1 MLGTGI
7 LSGTL
12 VPEGSAA
19 ADTSAKVI
27 GPQAV
32 LVEFTVN
39 GERRSARVQPRVT
52 LLEALR
58 DHLDLTGAKRVCDRG
73 SCGACTVILDGSAV
87 YSCSVLAIEAQG
99 KAIQTVEGL
108 ATASGL
114 HPIQAAFVE
123 NDAQQCGF
131 CTSGFVMAIKAML
144 DKHPSPTPEQIRMG
158 IGGNLCRCGTYA
170 GMRKAIAQASAQ
182 GLEERRRAARPR
194 RTNAEGRSECL
205 IINGPNRIRRRSS
218 ASASLASTA
227 RPKSRAAPNTLMTSS
242 GPACSTPRFC
252 AAPYAHARIVSIDT
266 SEAEKLPG
274 VEAVYVVQEANTEI
288 HWEGDD
294 IVAVAAVDEPT
305 AEDAIR
311 RIKVEYEQLPHL
323 VKEEDFTKIRDRGKP
338 ANDVVLGNPDEAFQD
353 PGSVILEGYYGTAVV
368 THCCLEAHGNVAEW
382 EGENLTVYPSTQAVE
397 RVGAQFAETLQIPAT
412 NVRTLMQ
419 YVGGGFGSKVAVD
432 RWGKAVAMLAKKT
445 GKPVKLMLER
455 KPEQMVAG
463 NRPSV
468 YAKVRL
474 AAKKDGTLTGWEST
488 SWSTGGVAGG
498 GSPPMPYVWQIPH
511 QRKLHTAVSINAGSA
526 RAWRAPNHPQGC
538 YVTMCAIEDMAA
550 KLRMDPLDLV
560 LKNIALTGERAELY
574 RKELLKAA
582 ELMDWKKRWHPRPDH
597 TPGPVKQGLGLSIHT
612 WGGRGHN
619 SDCRITISRDGSV
632 EVSMCTQDLGTGTRT
647 VLAIVA
653 AETLGLPI
661 EAIKLNIGDNRLPHS
676 GSSGGSTT
684 IGGVSSST
692 RRAAVNALEQLFA
705 KVAPA
710 LGASPE
716 QLEATGGQIRVKN
729 DPSKNLSWKQA
740 AAKLGV
746 TPITAMGQNP
756 GPQGARI

>member
-1 MLGTGI
+1 MPDYKWPEPGT
-7 LSGTL
+7 
-12 VPEGSAA
+12 
-19 ADTSAKVI
+19 TSLIGKRISRLDGPAKVT
-27 GPQAV
+27 G
-32 LVEFTVN
+32 
-39 GERRSARVQPRVT
+39 
-52 LLEALR
+52 
-58 DHLDLTGAKRVCDRG
+58 GAKYTYDTKRPG
-73 SCGACTVILDGSAV
+73 MLYAK
-87 YSCSVLAIEAQG
+87 VL
-99 KAIQTVEGL
+99 
-108 ATASGL
+108 
-114 HPIQAAFVE
+114 
-123 NDAQQCGF
+123 
-131 CTSGFVMAIKAML
+131 
-144 DKHPSPTPEQIRMG
+144 
-158 IGGNLCRCGTYA
+158 
-170 GMRKAIAQASAQ
+170 
-182 GLEERRRAARPR
+182 
-194 RTNAEGRSECL
+194 RS
-205 IINGPNRIRRRSS
+205 
-218 ASASLASTA
+218 
-227 RPKSRAAPNTLMTSS
+227 
-242 GPACSTPRFC
+242 
-252 AAPYAHARIVSIDT
+252 PYAHARIVSIDT

-323 VKEEDFTKIRDRGKP
+323 VKEEDLSKIGDRGKP
-338 ANDVVLGNPDEAFQD
+338 ANEQIVGQPDEAFQD

-397 RVGAQFAETLQIPAT
+397 RVAAQFAETLQIPAT

-432 RWGKAVAMLAKKT
+432 RWGKAVAMLAKKA

-474 AAKKDGTLTGWEST
+474 AAKQDGTLTGWESE

-511 QRKLHTAVSINAGSA
+511 QRKLHTAVSVNAGSA

-550 KLRMDPLDLV
+550 KLQMDPLDLA
-560 LKNIALTGERAELY
+560 LKNIALTGERSELY
-574 RKELLKAA
+574 RNQLLKAA
-582 ELMDWKKRWHPRPDH
+582 ELMDWKKRWHPRPDR

-619 SDCRITISRDGSV
+619 SDCRITVSRDGSV
-632 EVSMCTQDLGTGTRT
+632 EVALCTQDLGTGTRT
-647 VLAIVA
+647 VITIVA
-653 AETLGLPI
+653 AETLGLPM
-661 EAIKLNIGDNRLPHS
+661 EAIKLTIGDNRLPRS
-676 GSSGGSTT
+676 GASGGSTT
-684 IGGVSSST
+684 VGGVSSST
-692 RRAAVNALEQLFA
+692 RRAAVNALVELFA

-710 LGASPE
+710 LGVSPDE
-716 QLEATGGQIRVKN
+716 LEATGGQIRVKS
-729 DPSKNLSWKQA
+729 DPSKSLSWKQA
-740 AAKLGV
+740 AGKLGE
-746 TPITAMGQNP
+746 TPISVMGQNP
-756 GPQGARI
+756 GAQGSADLISSGVGGAQMADVSVDAETGIVKVNKIVAVQDCGLIIDMKTAESQCYGALIMGIGYTLFEERVMDEQTGRMLNPNMEFYKLAGFADIPELVVHMWTDAEQQKRGVIGLGEPPTVSPGACIANAVTNAIGARVPTLPLTPDKVLAALEKGGIV

>member
-1 MLGTGI
+1 MPDYRWPEPGT
-7 LSGTL
+7 
-12 VPEGSAA
+12 
-19 ADTSAKVI
+19 TSLIGKRISRLDGPAKVT
-27 GPQAV
+27 G
-32 LVEFTVN
+32 
-39 GERRSARVQPRVT
+39 
-52 LLEALR
+52 
-58 DHLDLTGAKRVCDRG
+58 GAKYTYDTKRPG
-73 SCGACTVILDGSAV
+73 MLYAK
-87 YSCSVLAIEAQG
+87 VL
-99 KAIQTVEGL
+99 
-108 ATASGL
+108 
-114 HPIQAAFVE
+114 
-123 NDAQQCGF
+123 
-131 CTSGFVMAIKAML
+131 
-144 DKHPSPTPEQIRMG
+144 
-158 IGGNLCRCGTYA
+158 
-170 GMRKAIAQASAQ
+170 
-182 GLEERRRAARPR
+182 
-194 RTNAEGRSECL
+194 RS
-205 IINGPNRIRRRSS
+205 
-218 ASASLASTA
+218 
-227 RPKSRAAPNTLMTSS
+227 
-242 GPACSTPRFC
+242 
-252 AAPYAHARIVSIDT
+252 PYAHARIVSIDT

-294 IVAVAAVDEPT
+294 IVAVAAIDEPT

-311 RIKVEYEQLPHL
+311 RVKVEYEQLPHL
-323 VKEEDFTKIRDRGKP
+323 VREDDFTKIRDRGKP
-338 ANDVVLGNPDEAFQD
+338 ANEQVSGNPDEAFQD
-353 PGSVILEGYYGTAVV
+353 PESVILEGYYGTAVV

-432 RWGKAVAMLAKKT
+432 RWGKAVAMLAKKA

-511 QRKLHTAVSINAGSA
+511 QRKLHTAVSVNAGSA

-550 KLRMDPLDLV
+550 KLQMNPLDLA
-560 LKNIALTGERAELY
+560 LKNIALTGERSELY
-574 RKELLKAA
+574 RNQLLKAA
-582 ELMDWKKRWHPRPDH
+582 ELMDWKRRWHPRPDR

-632 EVSMCTQDLGTGTRT
+632 ELSMCTQDLGTGTRT
-647 VLAIVA
+647 VVAIVA

-661 EAIKLNIGDNRLPHS
+661 EAIKLNIGDNRLPRS
-676 GSSGGSTT
+676 GASGGSTT
-684 IGGVSSST
+684 VGGVSSST

-710 LGASPE
+710 LGVSPE
-716 QLEATGGQIRVKN
+716 ELEATGGQIRLKS

-740 AAKLGV
+740 TGKLGE
-746 TPITAMGQNP
+746 TPISVMGQNP
-756 GPQGARI
+756 GEQGSPDLISSGVGGAQMADVSVDTETGIIKVNKIVAVQDCGLIIDMKTAESQCYGALIMGIGYTLFEERVMDAQTGRMLNPNMEFYKLAGYADIPELVVHMWTDADQQKRGVIGLGEPPTVSPGACIANAVTNAIGVRVPTLPLTPDKVLAALEKGGMA